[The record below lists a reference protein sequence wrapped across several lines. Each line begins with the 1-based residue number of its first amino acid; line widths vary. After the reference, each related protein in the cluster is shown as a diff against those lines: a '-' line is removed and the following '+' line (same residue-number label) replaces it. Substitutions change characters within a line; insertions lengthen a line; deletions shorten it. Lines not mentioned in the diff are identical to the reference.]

1 MSKKRILSTI
11 LTILVILLLGIVTS
25 VYYISETVQ
34 FKEIGEEYLK
44 VFNTNF
50 IERVGIFSFTAISA
64 YIIIM
69 LTNIGIRKGLKE
81 HFSAESKELPKLP
94 NNSASI
100 IMAIVLGLAAQ
111 YYLSGQIL
119 NVINMGFFGKKDAIF
134 HMDYS
139 YFIMAIPVIQTILK
153 MILVFLGIL
162 SLYIVG
168 YYIIV
173 INSHLDGIEFKG
185 FKSLKM
191 VKQLIN
197 VIIAGTVIVIT
208 YNFLSHQDILIG
220 DMLQRESVK
229 GSYLTGAGFL
239 DVNIKL
245 WAYRIISV
253 VIIIAVYNFIKG
265 IKKEESKKI
274 LFSIILVP
282 ATLIVIFVANIAI
295 DTIFLRGNDID
306 REKEYIL
313 ANIRATEE
321 AYNINIENKEITKG
335 TDITSEKIKKD
346 AESIEKLPIITSD
359 VVKETLENNTDN
371 KEKKSLYKYGTPNL
385 VKNGDGYEY
394 LTPREIDYKDKT
406 TTNKIYKYTHGNFG
420 ILTSASKVK
429 ENGYLLNTS
438 EKFEGQELNGI
449 KVKEPRLYYGENT
462 SSNAIV
468 NAKDV
473 KEYDYPLSTLTN
485 KENSYDGKGGIKLNL
500 LERIA
505 VALTKGSTE
514 LLFNN
519 NITENTK
526 ILLNKQIIERARKIL
541 PNIRYDKD
549 PYLVVKEDGG
559 LAWVID
565 GYTVTSRYPYSQ
577 KVSIEADKGGKERIN
592 FIRNSVKVVVDAYNG
607 NVEFYVTDTT
617 DPFIATIM
625 KTYPTLL
632 KNYSELS
639 DTIKK
644 QMKYPQYLFD
654 IQAKVLTTYHNSDVD
669 NIYRADDRWE
679 VTEVSGSGARSSIS
693 MYTVL
698 KEENDL
704 KPAIITTYT
713 PEKRKNIVSYL
724 VGYIENG
731 VNKLTM
737 YRYNEKSE
745 FSLSFIDSQIE
756 KDTKVQKEMRE
767 LTTLGTELKTV
778 RILLPYENTTLYIKT
793 IYQVFLNEDAVPVL
807 KKVIVANKGKVGI
820 GNTLKEAMQKMLT
833 ENAIDIDV
841 RDLAN
846 EDELKDAI
854 IKQNKILKDVIK
866 QGDFEYTG
874 KDMQKLINLVD
885 QLEEVSK
892 EKKKTTNTEKK
903 IN

>member
-1 MSKKRILSTI
+1 
-11 LTILVILLLGIVTS
+11 
-25 VYYISETVQ
+25 
-34 FKEIGEEYLK
+34 
-44 VFNTNF
+44 
-50 IERVGIFSFTAISA
+50 
-64 YIIIM
+64 
-69 LTNIGIRKGLKE
+69 
-81 HFSAESKELPKLP
+81 
-94 NNSASI
+94 
-100 IMAIVLGLAAQ
+100 
-111 YYLSGQIL
+111 
-119 NVINMGFFGKKDAIF
+119 
-134 HMDYS
+134 
-139 YFIMAIPVIQTILK
+139 
-153 MILVFLGIL
+153 
-162 SLYIVG
+162 
-168 YYIIV
+168 
-173 INSHLDGIEFKG
+173 
-185 FKSLKM
+185 M

-197 VIIAGTVIVIT
+197 VIIAGTVVVIM

-220 DMLQRESVK
+220 DMLQKESIK
-229 GSYLTGAGFL
+229 GAYLTGAGFL

-245 WAYRIISV
+245 WIYRIISI

-274 LFSIILVP
+274 LFSIVLVP
-282 ATLIVIFVANIAI
+282 ATLIVVFIANIAI
-295 DTIFLRGNDID
+295 DSIFLRGNDID

-313 ANIRATEE
+313 QNIRATEE

-335 TDITSEKIKKD
+335 TEITAEKIKKD
-346 AESIEKLPIITSD
+346 SDSIEKLPIVTSD

-449 KVKEPRLYYGENT
+449 KVTEPRLYYGENT
-462 SSNAIV
+462 NLNAIV
-468 NAKDV
+468 NAKDI

-485 KENSYDGKGGIKLNL
+485 KENNYNGKGGTKLSL

-505 VALTKGSTE
+505 IALTKGSTE

-519 NITENTK
+519 NITEDTK
-526 ILLNKQIIERARKIL
+526 VLLNRQIIERARKIL

-549 PYLVVKEDGG
+549 PYLVVKDDGG

-577 KVSIEADKGGKERIN
+577 KVSIEAEKGGKERIN

-607 NVEFYVTDTT
+607 TVDFYATDTT
-617 DPFIATIM
+617 DPFISTIM
-625 KTYPTLL
+625 KTYPTLF
-632 KNYSELS
+632 KNYNELS
-639 DTIKK
+639 ENIKK

-669 NIYRADDRWE
+669 NIYREDDRWE
-679 VTEVSGSGARSSIS
+679 VAEVLGSGERSSTS

-698 KEENDL
+698 KTENDL
-704 KPAIITTYT
+704 KQSIITTYT

-724 VGYIENG
+724 VGQSENG
-731 VNKLTM
+731 INKLTM

-745 FSLSFIDSQIE
+745 LSLSFIDTQIE
-756 KDTKVQKEMRE
+756 KDPKVQKELRE

-793 IYQVFLNEDAVPVL
+793 IYQVFLNEDSVPVL

-820 GNTLKEAMQKMLT
+820 GNTLKEAMQRMLT

-854 IKQNKILKDVIK
+854 IKQNKTLKDVIK

-874 KDMQKLINLVD
+874 KDIQKLIKLVD

-892 EKKKTTNTEKK
+892 EKKKTTNTEK

>member
-1 MSKKRILSTI
+1 
-11 LTILVILLLGIVTS
+11 
-25 VYYISETVQ
+25 
-34 FKEIGEEYLK
+34 
-44 VFNTNF
+44 
-50 IERVGIFSFTAISA
+50 
-64 YIIIM
+64 
-69 LTNIGIRKGLKE
+69 
-81 HFSAESKELPKLP
+81 
-94 NNSASI
+94 
-100 IMAIVLGLAAQ
+100 
-111 YYLSGQIL
+111 
-119 NVINMGFFGKKDAIF
+119 
-134 HMDYS
+134 
-139 YFIMAIPVIQTILK
+139 
-153 MILVFLGIL
+153 
-162 SLYIVG
+162 
-168 YYIIV
+168 
-173 INSHLDGIEFKG
+173 
-185 FKSLKM
+185 M

-197 VIIAGTVIVIT
+197 VIIAGTVVVIM

-220 DMLQRESVK
+220 DMLQKESIK
-229 GSYLTGAGFL
+229 GAYLTGAGFL

-245 WAYRIISV
+245 WIYRIISI

-274 LFSIILVP
+274 LFSIVLVP
-282 ATLIVIFVANIAI
+282 ATLIVVFIANIAI
-295 DTIFLRGNDID
+295 DSIFLRGNDID

-313 ANIRATEE
+313 QNIRATEE

-335 TDITSEKIKKD
+335 TEITAEKIKKD
-346 AESIEKLPIITSD
+346 SDSIEKLPIVTSD

-385 VKNGDGYEY
+385 VKNGNEYEY
-394 LTPREIDYKDKT
+394 LTTREMDDKDKT

-420 ILTSASKVK
+420 ILTSSSKVNK
-429 ENGYLLNTS
+429 NGYLLNTS
-438 EKFEGQELNGI
+438 EKFEGQELNDI
-449 KVKEPRLYYGENT
+449 KVTEPRLYYGENT
-462 SSNAIV
+462 NLNAIV
-468 NAKDV
+468 NAKDI

-485 KENSYDGKGGIKLNL
+485 KENNYNGKGGTKLTL

-505 VALTKGSTE
+505 IALTKGSTE

-519 NITENTK
+519 NIIEDTK
-526 ILLNKQIIERARKIL
+526 VLLNRQIIERARKIL

-549 PYLVVKEDGG
+549 PYLVVKDDGG

-577 KVSIEADKGGKERIN
+577 KVSIEAEKGGKERIN

-607 NVEFYVTDTT
+607 NVDFYATDTT
-617 DPFIATIM
+617 DPFISTIM
-625 KTYPTLL
+625 KTYPTLF
-632 KNYSELS
+632 KNYNELS
-639 DTIKK
+639 ENIKK

-669 NIYRADDRWE
+669 NIYRAVDRWE
-679 VTEVSGSGARSSIS
+679 AAEVSGSGERSSTS

-698 KEENDL
+698 KTENDL
-704 KPAIITTYT
+704 KQSIITTYT

-724 VGYIENG
+724 VGQSENG
-731 VNKLTM
+731 INKLTM

-745 FSLSFIDSQIE
+745 LSLSFIDTQIE
-756 KDTKVQKEMRE
+756 KDPKVQKELRE

-793 IYQVFLNEDAVPVL
+793 IYQVFLNEDSVPVL

-820 GNTLKEAMQKMLT
+820 GNTLKEAMQRMLT

-854 IKQNKILKDVIK
+854 IKQNKTLKDVIK

-874 KDMQKLINLVD
+874 KDIQKLIKLVD

-892 EKKKTTNTEKK
+892 EKKKITNIEK

>member
-1 MSKKRILSTI
+1 
-11 LTILVILLLGIVTS
+11 
-25 VYYISETVQ
+25 
-34 FKEIGEEYLK
+34 
-44 VFNTNF
+44 
-50 IERVGIFSFTAISA
+50 
-64 YIIIM
+64 
-69 LTNIGIRKGLKE
+69 
-81 HFSAESKELPKLP
+81 
-94 NNSASI
+94 
-100 IMAIVLGLAAQ
+100 
-111 YYLSGQIL
+111 
-119 NVINMGFFGKKDAIF
+119 
-134 HMDYS
+134 
-139 YFIMAIPVIQTILK
+139 
-153 MILVFLGIL
+153 
-162 SLYIVG
+162 
-168 YYIIV
+168 
-173 INSHLDGIEFKG
+173 
-185 FKSLKM
+185 M

-197 VIIAGTVIVIT
+197 VIIAGTVVVIM

-220 DMLQRESVK
+220 DMLQKESIK
-229 GSYLTGAGFL
+229 GAYLTGAGFL

-245 WAYRIISV
+245 WIYRIISI

-274 LFSIILVP
+274 LFSIVLVP
-282 ATLIVIFVANIAI
+282 ATLIVVFIANIAI
-295 DTIFLRGNDID
+295 DSIFLRGNDID

-313 ANIRATEE
+313 QNIRATEE

-335 TDITSEKIKKD
+335 TEITAEKIKKD
-346 AESIEKLPIITSD
+346 SDSIEKLPIVTSD

-385 VKNGDGYEY
+385 VKNGNEYEY
-394 LTPREIDYKDKT
+394 LTTREIDDKDKT

-420 ILTSASKVK
+420 ILTSSSKVNK
-429 ENGYLLNTS
+429 NGYLLNTS

-449 KVKEPRLYYGENT
+449 KVTEPRLYYGENT
-462 SSNAIV
+462 NLNAIV
-468 NAKDV
+468 NAKEI

-485 KENSYDGKGGIKLNL
+485 KENNYNGKGGTKLTL

-505 VALTKGSTE
+505 IALTKGSTE

-519 NITENTK
+519 NIIEDTK
-526 ILLNKQIIERARKIL
+526 VLLNRQIIERARKIL

-549 PYLVVKEDGG
+549 PYLVVKDDGG

-577 KVSIEADKGGKERIN
+577 KVSIEAEKGGKERIN

-607 NVEFYVTDTT
+607 NVDFYATDTT
-617 DPFIATIM
+617 DPFISTIM
-625 KTYPTLL
+625 KTYPTLF
-632 KNYSELS
+632 KNYNELS
-639 DTIKK
+639 ENIKK

-669 NIYRADDRWE
+669 NIYRVDDRWE
-679 VTEVSGSGARSSIS
+679 VAEVSGSGARSSTS

-698 KEENDL
+698 KTEDDL
-704 KPAIITTYT
+704 KQSIITTYT

-724 VGYIENG
+724 VGQSENG

-745 FSLSFIDSQIE
+745 LSLSFIDTQIE
-756 KDTKVQKEMRE
+756 KDPKVQKELRE

-793 IYQVFLNEDAVPVL
+793 IYQVFLNEDSVPVL

-820 GNTLKEAMQKMLT
+820 GNTLKEAMQRMLT

-854 IKQNKILKDVIK
+854 IKQNKTLKDVIK

-874 KDMQKLINLVD
+874 KDIQKLIKLVD

-892 EKKKTTNTEKK
+892 EKKKITNIEK